1 MIKNLANMV
10 LNPDLKNELEIEV
23 EEINLDDVEIN
34 EDNFGDEAEVKQDS
48 RGDKNGE

>member
-1 MIKNLANMV
+1 MIKNLTNMV

-34 EDNFGDEAEVKQDS
+34 EDGFGDEAEVKQDS
-48 RGDKNGE
+48 RGEKDGK

>member
-48 RGDKNGE
+48 RGDINGE